1 MSDRNDTDL
10 ISGHG
15 TADATSLKDVTSSD
29 LYISITNNHIVIT
42 SPEKIS
48 SIEVFSITGSKLS
61 QCEVNSN
68 QIELPFQQNNTPII
82 IKIITSSKVY
92 TQKLIF

>member
-1 MSDRNDTDL
+1 MLFR
-10 ISGHG
+10 SGHG